1 VTFLIAAAGTG
12 GHVYPGLAVG
22 EALVEG
28 GVSPRE
34 ILFVG
39 GDRLESKVYPDRGFA
54 FVRVDLRGLSRSLSM
69 KNLTLPLVMRKAAR
83 RIGDVIG
90 ERSVKV
96 ALGMGG
102 YVTVPTAMAARR
114 ERIVLM
120 VSEQNAGAGL
130 ANRLAGRLAERQF
143 IAFPEVRGLPRGEW
157 VGNPV
162 RKPFS
167 EFNRT
172 RLRAAAIDRY
182 GLDPTIPVIGVF
194 GGSLGAGAINAA
206 VENLV
211 SGWTGSPVQVLHLTG
226 DRDFDRLNGLTGGG
240 VQTWVRVRWEPE
252 MEYFYAVSDLV
263 VARSGG
269 GVAELTATGTPSV
282 LIPGTFGSS
291 GHQLANA
298 RFLEES
304 GAAIV
309 IDEAEIES
317 LPAVVDRLARD
328 RKRLGDMGSSAVS
341 ISKPDAA
348 SSIAAAMIEAA

>member
-130 ANRLAGRLAERQF
+130 ANRSPGDSPNASSSLFPRSAGCLAGNGWATR
-143 IAFPEVRGLPRGEW
+143 
-157 VGNPV
+157 
-162 RKPFS
+162 S
-167 EFNRT
+167 ESPSRSST
-172 RLRAAAIDRY
+172 
-182 GLDPTIPVIGVF
+182 GP
-194 GGSLGAGAINAA
+194 GSG
-206 VENLV
+206 
-211 SGWTGSPVQVLHLTG
+211 
-226 DRDFDRLNGLTGGG
+226 RR
-240 VQTWVRVRWEPE
+240 R
-252 MEYFYAVSDLV
+252 
-263 VARSGG
+263 
-269 GVAELTATGTPSV
+269 
-282 LIPGTFGSS
+282 
-291 GHQLANA
+291 
-298 RFLEES
+298 
-304 GAAIV
+304 
-309 IDEAEIES
+309 
-317 LPAVVDRLARD
+317 
-328 RKRLGDMGSSAVS
+328 
-341 ISKPDAA
+341 
-348 SSIAAAMIEAA
+348 